1 MAELKKSL
9 GTLRLTFYGVGTIV
23 GAGIYTVIGAAAG
36 QAGTDLWLSFIF
48 AAIAASISAMSYAE
62 MSSTYPN
69 AGAEFIF
76 VRKAFPKVDVP
87 SFLTGWTIAF
97 HSSATIAAVL
107 LAFSGYFNTFFNIPS
122 LVISY
127 AVLVVLSL
135 ISITGIKKSS
145 TANIIMVSIQLL
157 GLLLLIVF
165 GLAETGPPKAEFFQV
180 ESFSGTLAAT
190 ATLFFV
196 YTGFEHM
203 AALGSEVKNPGKS
216 IPRAF
221 LWTMLITTVIYL
233 LISFTVLNI
242 ADPSDLAKVD
252 SPLSLAASNLNNWLP
267 VTLAIAALF
276 ATANA
281 AFSGIISISR
291 LLFGMAS
298 VGELPKFMAKTN
310 TQKVP
315 WGATLVVMVAVA
327 CFMLL
332 GDIKIVAGMSSLGAL
347 LVFIAVNIALIVL
360 RFKAPQQKRPFKV
373 PLSIGKVPILPI
385 LAIIVSLFLI
395 IQYEWQVYLAF
406 IGAIVI
412 GIVLDYFLDKRS
424 KENIDPEKEKE
435 VFKH

>member
-36 QAGTDLWLSFIF
+36 QAGTDLWLSFFF
-48 AAIAASISAMSYAE
+48 AAIAASVSAMSYAE

-76 VRKAFPKVDVP
+76 VRKAFPKIDIP
-87 SFLTGWTIAF
+87 SFLTGWTVAF

-107 LAFSGYFNTFFNIPS
+107 LAFSGYFNTFFSVSS
-122 LVISY
+122 LLISY
-127 AVLVVLSL
+127 GVLIVLSL

-145 TANIIMVSIQLL
+145 TANIIMFSIQLL
-157 GLLLLIVF
+157 GLFILIAV
-165 GLAETGPPKAEFFQV
+165 GLAETGPPKAEFFEV

-203 AALGSEVKNPGKS
+203 ASLGSEVKNPGKT

-221 LWTMLITTVIYL
+221 LLTMVFTTVIYL
-233 LISFTVLNI
+233 LIAFTVLNI
-242 ADPSDLAKVD
+242 ADPSKLAKVD
-252 SPLSLAASNLNNWLP
+252 SPLSLAASNLNSWLP
-267 VTLAIAALF
+267 IALAVAALF

-298 VGELPKFMAKTN
+298 VGELPKFMTKTN
-310 TQKVP
+310 AQKVP
-315 WGATLVVMVAVA
+315 WVTTIVVMAAVA
-327 CFMLL
+327 GFMLL

-347 LVFIAVNIALIVL
+347 LVFVAVNIALIVL
-360 RFKAPQQKRPFKV
+360 RFKAPDKERPFKV
-373 PLSIGKVPILPI
+373 PLTIGKVPILPI
-385 LAIIVSLFLI
+385 LAIFISLSLI
-395 IQYEWQVYLAF
+395 IQYDWQVYAAF
-406 IGAIVI
+406 VGAIVV
-412 GIVLDYFLDKRS
+412 GIVLDYFLDKRP
-424 KENIDPEKEKE
+424 KEDIDVKDENEL
-435 VFKH
+435 FKH

>member
-1 MAELKKSL
+1 MAELKKEL
-9 GTLRLTFYGVGTIV
+9 GILRLTFYGVGTIV

-48 AAIAASISAMSYAE
+48 AAIAAGVSAMSYAE
-62 MSSTYPN
+62 LSSTYPN

-76 VRKAFPKVDVP
+76 VRKAFPKIDVP

-107 LAFSGYFNTFFNIPS
+107 LAFSGYFNTFFNVSS
-122 LVISY
+122 LLISY
-127 AVLVVLSL
+127 GILLMLTL

-157 GLLLLIVF
+157 GLLVLIAV
-165 GLAETGPPKAEFFQV
+165 GLSETGPPKAEFFKV

-203 AALGSEVKNPGKS
+203 AALGSEVKNPGKT

-221 LWTMLITTVIYL
+221 LWTMVFTTIIYL

-242 ADPSDLAKVD
+242 SDPAQIAKVD
-252 SPLSLAASNLNNWLP
+252 SPLSLAASNLNSWLP
-267 VTLAIAALF
+267 VALAVAALF

-298 VGELPKFMAKTN
+298 VGELPKFMTKTN

-315 WGATLVVMVAVA
+315 WATTLIVMGAVA
-327 CFMLL
+327 AFLLL

-347 LVFIAVNIALIVL
+347 LVFVAVNIALIVL
-360 RFKAPQQKRPFKV
+360 RFKAPEQDRPFRV
-373 PLSIGKVPILPI
+373 PISIGRVPVLPI
-385 LAIIVSLFLI
+385 LAILISLFLV
-395 IQYEWQVYLAF
+395 IQYDWQVYAAF
-406 IGAIVI
+406 VGAIAV
-412 GIVLDYFLDKRS
+412 GLLLDYFLDKRP
-424 KENIDPEKEKE
+424 KEEIDAEKEKE
-435 VFKH
+435 LFNH

>member
-36 QAGTDLWLSFIF
+36 QAGTDIWLSFIF

-62 MSSTYPN
+62 LSSTYPN

-76 VRKAFPKVDVP
+76 VRKAFPKIDIP
-87 SFLTGWTIAF
+87 SFLTGWTVAF

-107 LAFSGYFNTFFNIPS
+107 LAFSGYFNTFFEVPG
-122 LVISY
+122 LLISY
-127 AVLVVLSL
+127 GVLLLLSL

-157 GLLLLIVF
+157 GLLILIF
-165 GLAETGPPKAEFFQV
+165 IGLKETGLPKAEIFQIK
-180 ESFSGTLAAT
+180 SFSGTLAAT

-203 AALGSEVKNPGKS
+203 ASLGSEVKNPGKT

-221 LWTMLITTVIYL
+221 LLTMVITTIFYL

-242 ADPSDLAKVD
+242 ADPIAISKVD
-252 SPLSLAASNLNNWLP
+252 SPLSLAASNLNSWLP
-267 VTLAIAALF
+267 VVLAVAALF

-298 VGELPKFMAKTN
+298 VGELPKFMTKINA
-310 TQKVP
+310 QKVP
-315 WGATLVVMVAVA
+315 WVTTFVVMAAVA
-327 CFMLL
+327 CFLLL

-347 LVFIAVNIALIVL
+347 LVFVAVNIALIVL
-360 RFKAPQQKRPFKV
+360 RFKEPTQNRPFRV

-385 LAIIVSLFLI
+385 LAILVSLTLI
-395 IQYEWQVYLAF
+395 IQYDGLVYAAF
-406 IGAIVI
+406 VGAIIV
-412 GIVLDYFLDKRS
+412 GIILDYFLDKRPR
-424 KENIDPEKEKE
+424 KEIDGKEE
-435 VFKH
+435 NELFNH